1 MNVFLIS
8 KIKRLKK
15 RHRRKLFFDENEFKQ
30 RSLRAIRRKKII
42 SKVLFYVLMVVALI
56 IISIVLWAY
65 LIDTETPKMHY
76 I

>member
-30 RSLRAIRRKKII
+30 RSLHAIRMKKII
-42 SKVLFYVLMVVALI
+42 SKVLFYNTLLILM
-56 IISIVLWAY
+56 
-65 LIDTETPKMHY
+65 
-76 I
+76 